1 MKSEIRNKA
10 LLILLDTIL
19 ISLSVFLAF
28 LFRFDG
34 LIPEHYFPSIIIAI
48 FLFLITTIPIFYFL
62 KLYHFIWS
70 YVSTEEL
77 LSLSKALGLVFLI
90 SNTILFLF
98 RDSIIS
104 SSFPRSIIFISVF
117 YIFLFC
123 GALRLS
129 KRIYLNLFKI
139 KKTKENVL
147 IVGTK
152 DIAEQIF
159 RSISSKPYSVIG
171 FIENDLSRKNK
182 IIHGLKVLGT
192 IKEIPKIAQERIID
206 TVIIAIDS
214 SDKNERKEAIKKSK
228 EAGIKKIKTTPSI
241 EDIID
246 SNLIFGKL
254 KEFKI
259 SNLLNRKQEVLN
271 KKEILSL
278 IKDRKVLVTG
288 AAGSIGSELSRQI
301 SKLNPKNLILV
312 DRDETGIFNISREL
326 KSSSFVAD
334 ITDRKRMEKIFDETN
349 PEIVF
354 HAAAYKHLSL
364 MENNPVEAVK
374 NNIFGTEILGEI
386 SIKKNVDK
394 FILISTD
401 KAVNPISVMGQT
413 KRIAE
418 MISVL
423 FNNQNKTKFISVRF
437 GNVLDSRGN
446 VVSIFKEK
454 IEKKEEIEITHP
466 EMKRFFMTTEE
477 ACLLVLESA
486 SIGIG
491 GEIFILDMGE
501 PIKIIDLAKKMII
514 LSGLEPEKDI
524 PIIFTKP
531 KEGEKIEE
539 SLLSEKE
546 KPVKTRNKKIFKL
559 TSEKINSSL
568 LSELEKIRNYE
579 NIEENKLKI
588 ILERMSRNNQ
598 R

>member
-568 LSELEKIRNYE
+568 LSELEKTRNYE
-579 NIEENKLKI
+579 NIEENELKI

>member
-123 GALRLS
+123 GALRFS

-386 SIKKNVDK
+386 SIKK
-394 FILISTD
+394 
-401 KAVNPISVMGQT
+401 M
-413 KRIAE
+413 
-418 MISVL
+418 
-423 FNNQNKTKFISVRF
+423 
-437 GNVLDSRGN
+437 
-446 VVSIFKEK
+446 
-454 IEKKEEIEITHP
+454 
-466 EMKRFFMTTEE
+466 
-477 ACLLVLESA
+477 
-486 SIGIG
+486 
-491 GEIFILDMGE
+491 
-501 PIKIIDLAKKMII
+501 
-514 LSGLEPEKDI
+514 
-524 PIIFTKP
+524 
-531 KEGEKIEE
+531 
-539 SLLSEKE
+539 
-546 KPVKTRNKKIFKL
+546 
-559 TSEKINSSL
+559 
-568 LSELEKIRNYE
+568 
-579 NIEENKLKI
+579 
-588 ILERMSRNNQ
+588 
-598 R
+598 

>member
-598 R
+598 P

>member
-1 MKSEIRNKA
+1 
-10 LLILLDTIL
+10 
-19 ISLSVFLAF
+19 
-28 LFRFDG
+28 
-34 LIPEHYFPSIIIAI
+34 
-48 FLFLITTIPIFYFL
+48 
-62 KLYHFIWS
+62 
-70 YVSTEEL
+70 
-77 LSLSKALGLVFLI
+77 
-90 SNTILFLF
+90 
-98 RDSIIS
+98 
-104 SSFPRSIIFISVF
+104 
-117 YIFLFC
+117 
-123 GALRLS
+123 
-129 KRIYLNLFKI
+129 
-139 KKTKENVL
+139 
-147 IVGTK
+147 
-152 DIAEQIF
+152 
-159 RSISSKPYSVIG
+159 
-171 FIENDLSRKNK
+171 
-182 IIHGLKVLGT
+182 
-192 IKEIPKIAQERIID
+192 
-206 TVIIAIDS
+206 
-214 SDKNERKEAIKKSK
+214 
-228 EAGIKKIKTTPSI
+228 
-241 EDIID
+241 
-246 SNLIFGKL
+246 
-254 KEFKI
+254 
-259 SNLLNRKQEVLN
+259 
-271 KKEILSL
+271 
-278 IKDRKVLVTG
+278 
-288 AAGSIGSELSRQI
+288 
-301 SKLNPKNLILV
+301 
-312 DRDETGIFNISREL
+312 
-326 KSSSFVAD
+326 
-334 ITDRKRMEKIFDETN
+334 
-349 PEIVF
+349 
-354 HAAAYKHLSL
+354 
-364 MENNPVEAVK
+364 
-374 NNIFGTEILGEI
+374 
-386 SIKKNVDK
+386 
-394 FILISTD
+394 
-401 KAVNPISVMGQT
+401 MGQT

-579 NIEENKLKI
+579 NIEENELKI